1 ALLNGGK
8 LYLNGG
14 NIYYARQVRCN
25 MHLMR
30 LINLF

>member
-1 ALLNGGK
+1 
-8 LYLNGG
+8 LYVNGG
-14 NIYYARQVRCN
+14 NIYYARQVRFN